1 MSTSTTCKYTLTDSN
16 GTSNEATITVEV
28 TEPPFVG
35 EPTIAELFAQP
46 FNSGS
51 AFNRPIGTGATYS
64 GLPFLGR
71 TDGTINDSTVFS
83 GQAALATASDP
94 SRTFTSWTTA
104 HNNIGMPFTT
114 RIPNGFPSYD
124 STVSGDRAITV
135 VEEGNG
141 VGHDIYNT
149 RISGSTYQA
158 GLHRTF
164 DLTGLGHGTTAGF
177 ANRIGNTASGAPLF
191 AGTFRKFEFETP
203 GLVIRHAHH
212 MVAPRFASHTKPFII
227 NRRIQLPAVC
237 TDGNAGLS
245 NSDAAPCAMGE
256 LLAIRPEDLPAVHA
270 SIDGM
275 SVTAASKETI
285 KRYATAFTH
294 YGIYIVD
301 GGGQPG
307 FRADGVLNGTMR
319 SAFLSFMRTILWSYL
334 YIVTNSVTGAT
345 ATINSSNAISGSAGT
360 LTYPAGGG
368 TALAPNAAY
377 DA

>member
-1 MSTSTTCKYTLTDSN
+1 MSTSTTCKYTLTDGN
-16 GTSNEATITVEV
+16 GTSNEGTITVEV

-83 GQAALATASDP
+83 GQAALATAANP
-94 SRTFTSWTTA
+94 SRTFTSWTSA

-135 VEEGNG
+135 VEEDSG

-212 MVAPRFASHTKPFII
+212 LLAPRKTTHNAPRII

-237 TDGNAGLS
+237 TDGDGGTNDA
-245 NSDAAPCAMGE
+245 AAPCAMGE
-256 LLAIRPEDLPAVHA
+256 HLGIRPADLSNVLALIN
-270 SIDGM
+270 SM
-275 SVTAASKETI
+275 SVSSAAKETCS
-285 KRYATAFTH
+285 RYATAFCH
-294 YGIYIVD
+294 YGMYIVD
-301 GGGQPG
+301 GAGQPG
-307 FRADGVLNGTMR
+307 FRADAVLNGTLR
-319 SAFLSFMRTILWSYL
+319 SAFLTFIRTILWEYL
-334 YIVTNSVTGAT
+334 YIISNSVTGAT
-345 ATINSSNAISGSAGT
+345 AEISASNSISGNAGT

-368 TALAPNAAY
+368 TALAPNAAF